1 MLRSVFLWASLALS
15 ASLHH
20 TAAQSICEIQ
30 GSGANSPLAGQQV
43 TTQGTVTALF
53 TGSGSIG
60 GYFIQDP
67 TCDTDPAT
75 SNGVF
80 VYDTSPGSVAVG
92 QRVQVSGQVVE
103 FNGVTEITNASAV
116 NIGSGVVEPTD
127 LDLPLTSFAN
137 WERYEGMLLRFP
149 GTLIVTR
156 NHSWVQYGELTLAPQ
171 RNITPTDLIDPND
184 AVATG
189 TTSIGT
195 SNAAAVNAEYDAQ
208 FRGTILLDDGR
219 TASYPTPLPWV
230 GPEGTLR
237 TGSTITDLIGVL
249 HYSYGDYR
257 LEPVGTVQVE
267 HAPRPVLPEV
277 GGDVR
282 AASLNVLNYFTTL
295 GEWGA
300 GNSSE
305 LDRQRT
311 KLIAALLALDADVL
325 ALHELENNDVAWVD
339 LLGALNDEV
348 GEGVYAGL
356 EVDAFGS
363 GGTKS
368 VIFYRTTTLTP
379 VTELFSMNGSPF
391 QRPHITQGF
400 AVNAD
405 GGRFLF
411 STVHLRSKLC
421 DNASGADLDQNDG
434 QGCYNQNRRD
444 QATALVQHWSD
455 LRSSSGIEAQLIMG
469 DFNAYAEEDP
479 LDIIRADG
487 IERSLAGDVYSYQ
500 YQGTFGSLDHAFHTP
515 PMSAVLTA
523 AEVWHIN
530 SDEPPQF
537 DYADQ
542 NLGRYQPDAFRCS
555 DHDPVLVGFNS
566 AQLSVGV
573 FERDEYGSTWCSI
586 GHDRTATW
594 GVVDPRS
601 SNATIDVHDA
611 RGALVHHES
620 VNGRGR
626 VTVSLK
632 GVAPGL
638 HVWRMTDADGRP
650 TIGRF
655 VLP

>member
-1 MLRSVFLWASLALS
+1 MIRSLVLGAPLVLFAP
-15 ASLHH
+15 LHH
-20 TAAQSICEIQ
+20 AAAQSICEIQ
-30 GSGANSPLAGQQV
+30 GAGGNSPLAGQQI
-43 TTQGTVTALF
+43 TTQGVVTALY

-60 GYFIQDP
+60 GYFIEDP
-67 TCDTDPAT
+67 ACDTDPAT
-75 SNGVF
+75 SNGIF
-80 VYDTSPGSVAVG
+80 VYDTSPGSVAIG

-116 NIGSGVVEPTD
+116 NIGNGFVMPTEIQ
-127 LDLPLTSFAN
+127 LPLNSVAT

-149 GTLIVTR
+149 GTLVVTR
-156 NHSWVQYGELTLAPQ
+156 NSGWVQYGELSLAPQ
-171 RNITPTDLIDPND
+171 RNITPTDHIDPND
-184 AVATG
+184 AVASG
-189 TTSIGT
+189 TTSAGA
-195 SNAAAVNAEYDAQ
+195 SNVAAVDAAYDAQ

-237 TGSTITDLIGVL
+237 TGSTITDLMGVL

-257 LEPVGTVQVE
+257 LEPVGPVQVE
-267 HAPRPVLPEV
+267 HAPRPAVPVV
-277 GGDVR
+277 GGGVR

-300 GNSSE
+300 SSTGE

-325 ALHELENNDVAWVD
+325 ALHELENNDVAWLD

-348 GEGVYAGL
+348 GDGVYAGL
-356 EVDAFGS
+356 EADAFGS
-363 GGTKS
+363 DGSKS

-379 VTELFSMNGSPF
+379 VTALFSANGSPF

-411 STVHLRSKLC
+411 STVHMRSKLC
-421 DNASGADLDQNDG
+421 DNATGPNLDQNDG
-434 QGCYNQNRRD
+434 QGCYNRARRD
-444 QATALVQHWSD
+444 QANALVQHWSE
-455 LRSSSGIEAQLIMG
+455 LRSSTGIEAQLIMG

-479 LDIIRADG
+479 LDILRADG
-487 IERSLAGDVYSYQ
+487 IERSLAGDAYSYQ

-515 PMSAVLTA
+515 SMGAVLTG

-530 SDEPPQF
+530 SDEPSQF
-537 DYADQ
+537 DYADE

-566 AQLSVGV
+566 APLSVGV
-573 FERDEYGSTWCSI
+573 SERHASGDIWCAI
-586 GHDRTATW
+586 GPDRSATW
-594 GVVDPRS
+594 HVVDVRS
-601 SNATIDVHDA
+601 SNAMLYVHDA
-611 RGALVHHES
+611 RGTLVHQEA
-620 VNGRGR
+620 VNLRGW
-626 VTVSLK
+626 VTVPLQ
-632 GVAPGL
+632 GVAPGS
-638 HVWRMTDADGRP
+638 HIWRIIEADGRR
-650 TIGRF
+650 TTGRF
-655 VLP
+655 ILP